1 MSDSENRYYPNQKLI
16 KIKPVE
22 LLRKAPDQEHE
33 HIEKNQEVIQ
43 QQKVKAMQKEIE
55 ELSQKKQTL
64 VEQTNQ
70 TITVEKENWQSEKK
84 QWIEEAKLEGYTAG
98 FKQGEIDGYAEYKS
112 KLEQA
117 NHLIDAATNQYHTII
132 EKSDEAIL
140 QLAVNVAGKV
150 LNQQIAEESS
160 TFMGIVKGAIKEIK
174 DQSVVTINLHPSTYD
189 LVVQH
194 REELVR
200 LLEKETK
207 LTIYIDENLAENACL
222 IEHPFGQID
231 ASVDTQL
238 LKIREVLHDYLMEK
252 RS

>member
-1 MSDSENRYYPNQKLI
+1 LSESENRKYPNQRLI

-22 LLRKAPDQEHE
+22 VLRKVPEQVSEHT
-33 HIEKNQEVIQ
+33 EKNQEVIQ
-43 QQKVKAMQKEIE
+43 QKVKAMQMEIE

-64 VEQTNQ
+64 IEQTNQ
-70 TITVEKENWQSEKK
+70 TIAVEKENWQREKK
-84 QWIEEAKLEGYTAG
+84 DWIEEAKQEGYTAG
-98 FKQGEIDGYAEYKS
+98 LKKGEIAGYEEYKA

-117 NHLIDAATNQYHTII
+117 NQLIDAATNQYHTII
-132 EKSDEAIL
+132 ENSDEAIL
-140 QLAVNVAGKV
+140 QLAVNVAGKI
-150 LNQQIAEESS
+150 LNQQILEESS
-160 TFMGIVKGAIKEIK
+160 AFLGIIKGAIKEIK
-174 DQSVVTINLHPSTYD
+174 DQSVVTINLHPSNYD

-200 LLEKETK
+200 LLEEETK
-207 LTIYIDENLAENACL
+207 LTIYIDATLAENACL